1 MVVTTVAHPNI
12 ALIKYWGKRDIAL
25 NLPAVPS
32 LSLTLAP
39 FYTRTELTWG
49 HDHDEILH
57 NGIPASERFSSKILG
72 FIDQAYPERPP
83 CRIDTVNNFPSG
95 AGLASSASGFAALA
109 LATSTAR
116 GDNLSLE
123 ALSVLARRGSGSACR
138 SLWGGFVQW
147 RTGTRSDGLDSHGM
161 PIPISENWEVCMV
174 VAIISS
180 KEKATGST
188 EGMERTRQTSP
199 YYSNWV
205 DQAPADVDE
214 ALEAIKARDI
224 ERLGEVMESSTFKMH
239 ATMHTARP
247 PLLYWQGGTVDC
259 LQAVFRTAREG
270 CWCVD
275 YDGCWPPSQSA
286 LLSKRCRS
294 CGGCLE
300 STRKRGPCAS
310 AWTRSAC
317 GGVVMFRTFRAPW
330 KAGCTW

>member
-259 LQAVFRTAREG
+259 LQAVFELRAKG
-270 CWCVD
+270 V
-275 YDGCWPPSQSA
+275 G
-286 LLSKRCRS
+286 
-294 CGGCLE
+294 
-300 STRKRGPCAS
+300 
-310 AWTRSAC
+310 AWTTMDAGPQVKVLCLAKDAAAVADALSPLAKEVHVLRPGPGAR
-317 GGVVMFRTFRAPW
+317 VVAS
-330 KAGCTW
+330 